1 MITESRESVNVN
13 EQLLQDKMMRIACE
27 IFLQIN
33 EEPMQ
38 RKIER
43 DIHPLLAQ
51 SQLFYTG
58 AHTRIAKR
66 QQTHPE
72 AQLRLT
78 QYRPMKVA
86 VKDQDWHDWKS

>member
-1 MITESRESVNVN
+1 
-13 EQLLQDKMMRIACE
+13 MRTACE
-27 IFLQIN
+27 IFLQKN

-38 RKIER
+38 RETER

-51 SQLFYTG
+51 SQLFYRE
-58 AHTRIAKR
+58 AHKRIAKR

-78 QYRPMKVA
+78 QYRPTGVA
-86 VKDQDWHDWKS
+86 VKDQNWHDWKSRCSIID